1 MELRVLN
8 YFLMA
13 AREENITRAAS
24 LLHVTQPTLSRQL
37 MQLEEELGVKL
48 FERSSHS
55 IILTDEGM
63 LLKRRAQELLR
74 LAEKTKREVSHEE
87 ESIIGE
93 IAIGSG
99 ELRSSGCLAELLS
112 SFREKYPMVQYDIF
126 SGNADNIKDRME
138 QGLLDMGLL
147 LEPVDIGKY
156 EFIRMPLKEEWG
168 ILVRKDFPLAQKKAV
183 RPEDLIGR
191 PLMASGRGLVQN
203 ELANWFG
210 EYADQIDIFSTHN
223 LLYNTAMMV
232 DKGAGEA
239 LTLRLESSYD
249 NLCFVPLSPGLE
261 TGSVLAWK
269 KNQVFSPATA
279 AFIRHVKK
287 CIRKEPMG
295 EEA

>member
-1 MELRVLN
+1 M
-8 YFLMA
+8 
-13 AREENITRAAS
+13 
-24 LLHVTQPTLSRQL
+24 TQPTLSRQL

-112 SFREKYPMVQYDIF
+112 SFREKYPMIQYDIF

-191 PLMASGRGLVQN
+191 PLMASGRELVQN

>member
-1 MELRVLN
+1 
-8 YFLMA
+8 
-13 AREENITRAAS
+13 
-24 LLHVTQPTLSRQL
+24 
-37 MQLEEELGVKL
+37 
-48 FERSSHS
+48 
-55 IILTDEGM
+55 
-63 LLKRRAQELLR
+63 
-74 LAEKTKREVSHEE
+74 
-87 ESIIGE
+87 
-93 IAIGSG
+93 
-99 ELRSSGCLAELLS
+99 
-112 SFREKYPMVQYDIF
+112 
-126 SGNADNIKDRME
+126 
-138 QGLLDMGLL
+138 
-147 LEPVDIGKY
+147 
-156 EFIRMPLKEEWG
+156 
-168 ILVRKDFPLAQKKAV
+168 
-183 RPEDLIGR
+183 
-191 PLMASGRGLVQN
+191 MASGRELVQN

-279 AFIRHVKK
+279 AFIRHAKK

>member
-1 MELRVLN
+1 MPRKQKG
-8 YFLMA
+8 
-13 AREENITRAAS
+13 R
-24 LLHVTQPTLSRQL
+24 
-37 MQLEEELGVKL
+37 
-48 FERSSHS
+48 
-55 IILTDEGM
+55 
-63 LLKRRAQELLR
+63 
-74 LAEKTKREVSHEE
+74 VSHEE

-112 SFREKYPMVQYDIF
+112 SFREKYPMIQYDIF

-168 ILVRKDFPLAQKKAV
+168 ILVRKDSPLAQKKAV

-203 ELANWFG
+203 ELAKLVWRICGSGRYFF
-210 EYADQIDIFSTHN
+210 YPN

-269 KNQVFSPATA
+269 K
-279 AFIRHVKK
+279 IRCFRRQRRHLSG
-287 CIRKEPMG
+287 M
-295 EEA
+295 